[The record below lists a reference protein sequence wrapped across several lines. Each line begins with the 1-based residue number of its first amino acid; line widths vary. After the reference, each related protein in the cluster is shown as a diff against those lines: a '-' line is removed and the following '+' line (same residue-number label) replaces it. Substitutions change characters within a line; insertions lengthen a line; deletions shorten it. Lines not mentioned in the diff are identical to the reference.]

1 MFNFFQKYRNSI
13 AYTLFKKVYITF
25 FILVSTFISY
35 QIFIE
40 YKNSKKDNIESF
52 SKIENVYKNLYEK
65 HIISKNT
72 YEIEEL
78 TKAIF
83 ETTKVS
89 GIIIEDKENKII
101 YIRGDIPF
109 TFSSKEIT
117 KNNFQD
123 LNFLKSE
130 FLSKKIEFKGFGETY
145 ASVSLFIKNSEIFE
159 SIKETVFLMLFN
171 LLGSMIILF
180 ILFTAFILKYLNKP
194 LTKII
199 EETKKFDVVAHEV
212 IEIKTDNFQKN
223 EFYKLAK
230 TFNKMSKEINE
241 AYINMQ
247 QLTMIREIQKNKL
260 EEQKDELIK
269 ANKSKDDFLANMSHE
284 LKTPLNSINVIS
296 EVMVKNRKKNLNEK
310 QIKNLE
316 IVNKCGR
323 DLLFLVNDVLDL
335 SKLEAGQIVLNN
347 KEINVKDFVSS
358 IYDMFKPQTKLKD
371 VKFVVKVDENIN
383 SIYSDEER
391 IKQIVKNLLS
401 NALKFTEKGEIS
413 LEVEDDKDNVKIIV
427 KDEGIGIPKDKLEHI
442 FDRFKQVDGSTTR
455 KYGGTGLGLS
465 ICKELAIL
473 LKGEISVESILDEGS
488 VFEILIPKNEH
499 LINSLKKE
507 DKYDDKKKEETKET
521 LFVYNNNPVSF
532 FQIILLLNKNFLV
545 KQYSKIDEL
554 ISNYKDESKKVV
566 IDISELDENS
576 FENIKKEIKDSD
588 LIVLYENEKVFI
600 KNNEYISFQKPI
612 DETIFTKI

>member
-52 SKIENVYKNLYEK
+52 SKIENVYKDLYEK

-89 GIIIEDKENKII
+89 GIIIEDKENKIV

-109 TFSSKEIT
+109 TFPSKEIT

-130 FLSKKIEFKGFGETY
+130 FLSKRIEFKGFGETY

-284 LKTPLNSINVIS
+284 LKTPLNSINIIS
-296 EVMVKNRKKNLNEK
+296 EVMINNREKNLTDK
-310 QIKNLE
+310 QKKNLE

-323 DLLFLVNDVLDL
+323 DLLFLINDVLDL

-413 LEVEDDKDNVKIIV
+413 LKVEDDKDNVKIIV

-473 LKGEISVESILDEGS
+473 LKGEISVESTLDEGS

-507 DKYDDKKKEETKET
+507 DKHDDKKKEETKET

-576 FENIKKEIKDSD
+576 FEHIKKEIKYSD